1 MTTGHSTGRFQDKR
15 VLVTGAARGIGH
27 AIATGFA
34 AEGARVAH
42 VDIDEGQLRSGAQ
55 AAGVEAAHHLY
66 MGGDA
71 TSQDSVDRF
80 VGATAAEFGGLDI
93 VINNVGVSTRGTV
106 ETTSAA
112 DWDRMTLNT
121 KSIYLVS
128 RRALPDLCRSQAASI
143 VNIGSAVGVRGI
155 PNTAAYG
162 TAKAGVVAL
171 TRLMA
176 LDCAADGIRVNCVC
190 PGLIETDNS
199 RRYTELY
206 AAKHGLTVEEVK
218 KLVLRHYPLR
228 RLGQPRDVAE
238 AVLFLASEAA
248 SWITGEILNVDGGR
262 NAGTD
267 EEDL

>member
-1 MTTGHSTGRFQDKR
+1 MTAQHLTRRFQDKR
-15 VLVTGAARGIGH
+15 VLVTGAAKGIGFV
-27 AIATGFA
+27 IASGFA

-42 VDIDEGQLRSGAQ
+42 VDIDEGQLRSNAD
-55 AAGVEAAHHLY
+55 AAGEHFARHLY
-66 MGGDA
+66 IGGDA
-71 TSQDSVDRF
+71 TSEDSVDRF
-80 VGATAAEFGGLDI
+80 VRMTTDGFGGLDI
-93 VINNVGVSTRGTV
+93 VINNVGVSTRGTI
-106 ETTSAA
+106 ETTSMA

-128 RRALPDLCRSQAASI
+128 RRALCDLRHSEAASI

-162 TAKAGVVAL
+162 TSKAGVVAL

-206 AAKHGLTVEEVK
+206 AAKHGLSVEEVQR
-218 KLVLRHYPLR
+218 LVLRHYPLKR
-228 RLGQPRDVAE
+228 VGQPRDVAD

-248 SWITGEILNVDGGR
+248 AWITGEILNVDGGR